1 MMKSIRGR
9 ITGLAASLLSL
20 AALVTP
26 SAQAVPSFA
35 RQTGLECTGCHLSWL
50 ELGPV
55 GRQFKLAGYTLIK
68 PTEKPR
74 PLLPIPF
81 TDNDEPP
88 IIPLAA
94 MVQASMTSTK
104 NTSPDAA
111 EFPKNNDAVLQQVS
125 LFLSGRVTEN
135 LGLFSQWTYD
145 GIAHHSSVDNIDVR
159 LANRGSVLGVDATY
173 GLSLNNNPTLS
184 DIYNTTPAWGYPY
197 ASSAVS
203 VAPNAATVID
213 GGFAQ
218 QVVGL
223 TAYSMWNK
231 MLYTEGGAYRTAD
244 GAFSLFRAGVDK
256 STAAVLDG
264 AAPYWRAAL
273 QHEWNEGEQ
282 SAMIGAFG
290 LNAKVFPDS
299 LDPVGP
305 SNKFNDVGIDA
316 QYQYITDRHRFSA
329 QATWVREKQTWN
341 ANFEAGGTS
350 NPADTLRTFK
360 GKATYYFD
368 NKYGINVGYFSNSG
382 NSDDLLYNT
391 GESIVGSANGS
402 PDSRGYIVE
411 LNWLPLPQ
419 YRIVAQYTGYTKFNG
434 AANNYDGM
442 GRNAKDNNAFYLLAW
457 LMF

>member
-1 MMKSIRGR
+1 MESNRGR
-9 ITGLAASLLSL
+9 AAACFATSILALS
-20 AALVTP
+20 TISP
-26 SAQAVPSFA
+26 PAQAVPSFA

-55 GRQFKLAGYTLIK
+55 GRQFKLGGYTLLK

-81 TDNDEPP
+81 MDSDEPP

-111 EFPKNNDAVLQQVS
+111 EFPKNDDVVLQQVS

-145 GIAHHSSVDNIDVR
+145 GIEHHSAVDNIDVR
-159 LANRGSVLGVDATY
+159 LANRGSVLGVDAAY
-173 GLSLNNNPTLS
+173 GLSLNNSPTLS
-184 DIYNTTPAWGYPY
+184 DIYNTTPSWGFPY
-197 ASSAVS
+197 ASSPVS
-203 VAPNAATVID
+203 VGPNAATVID
-213 GGFAQ
+213 EGLAQ

-223 TAYSMWNK
+223 TAYAMWNK
-231 MLYTEGGAYRTAD
+231 TLYTEAGAYRTAD

-256 STAAVLDG
+256 STAAVLEG
-264 AAPYWRAAL
+264 TAPYWRAAL

-290 LNAKVFPDS
+290 LTAKIFPDS

-341 ANFEAGGTS
+341 ANFAAEETS
-350 NPADTLRTFK
+350 NPTDTLRTFK
-360 GKATYYFD
+360 GKVTYYFD
-368 NKYGINVGYFSNSG
+368 NQYGVNLGYFRNSG
-382 NSDDLLYNT
+382 DSDDLLYNT
-391 GESIVGSANGS
+391 GEPIVGSVNGS

-411 LNWLPLPQ
+411 LNWLPLPK
-419 YRIVAQYTGYTKFNG
+419 YRFVAQYTGYTKFNG
-434 AANNYDGM
+434 AGTNYDGY
-442 GRNAKDNNAFYLLAW
+442 GRNAHDNNAFYLLAW